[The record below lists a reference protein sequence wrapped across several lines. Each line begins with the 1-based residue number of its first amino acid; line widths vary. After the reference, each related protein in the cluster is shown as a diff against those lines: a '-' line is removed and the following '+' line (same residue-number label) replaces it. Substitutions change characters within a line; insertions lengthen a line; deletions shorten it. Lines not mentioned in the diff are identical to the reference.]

1 MANLQWLKLST
12 NFFDNNKIKLLEGE
26 KDGDTLI
33 RVWIQLLTIA
43 MKCNYQGRLSITE
56 EKPMTVDE
64 FSKIMGKSKKKIT
77 KCLEKFEELKMII
90 IEDNFYK
97 IKNWSK
103 YQSADKLEEIRLQN
117 CLRQQKYR
125 EKKKSEKEKSNVTVT
140 QRNTKEEKKIRNKI
154 EKEGDENS
162 NYKIITNEGAK
173 CGFCNKD
180 LKPIGFDYL
189 YVNYDKSMIEYERCN
204 CEKAVQFWKEFDL
217 EQEEKQRQE
226 EYKKIINS
234 IYKDNYMK
242 KRLQKYN
249 FENVSDTYEDTFI
262 INQLIKFTDLCI
274 ESEMKNGL
282 IIYGNIGYEKTY
294 LAACIANKMIEQNKI
309 VLMEKSSSIIDK
321 IKESFN
327 KDGLSETQIIRL
339 YSNVDMLIIDDFGS
353 ENLSKW
359 ALEKLNKIISNR
371 YDNEL
376 PIVITTRYN
385 KEQLIEQLSTED
397 DTEIS
402 EEIVE
407 VLNEMCYGISIAEE
421 IKAKEKVSISDQ
433 TIC

>member
-1 MANLQWLKLST
+1 MDLK
-12 NFFDNNKIKLLEGE
+12 
-26 KDGDTLI
+26 
-33 RVWIQLLTIA
+33 
-43 MKCNYQGRLSITE
+43 
-56 EKPMTVDE
+56 
-64 FSKIMGKSKKKIT
+64 
-77 KCLEKFEELKMII
+77 
-90 IEDNFYK
+90 
-97 IKNWSK
+97 
-103 YQSADKLEEIRLQN
+103 
-117 CLRQQKYR
+117 
-125 EKKKSEKEKSNVTVT
+125 
-140 QRNTKEEKKIRNKI
+140 
-154 EKEGDENS
+154 NS

-274 ESEMKNGL
+274 ESEIKNGL

-327 KDGLSETQIIRL
+327 KDGLSETQIIGL

-421 IKAKEKVSISDQ
+421 MKVKEKVSISDQ

>member
-1 MANLQWLKLST
+1 MDLK
-12 NFFDNNKIKLLEGE
+12 
-26 KDGDTLI
+26 
-33 RVWIQLLTIA
+33 
-43 MKCNYQGRLSITE
+43 
-56 EKPMTVDE
+56 
-64 FSKIMGKSKKKIT
+64 
-77 KCLEKFEELKMII
+77 
-90 IEDNFYK
+90 
-97 IKNWSK
+97 
-103 YQSADKLEEIRLQN
+103 
-117 CLRQQKYR
+117 
-125 EKKKSEKEKSNVTVT
+125 
-140 QRNTKEEKKIRNKI
+140 
-154 EKEGDENS
+154 NS
-162 NYKIITNEGAK
+162 NYKVITNEGAK
-173 CGFCNKD
+173 CGFCNKN

-189 YVNYDKSMIEYERCN
+189 YVNYDKNMVEYERCN

-226 EYKKIINS
+226 KYRKFINN

-249 FENVSDTYEDTFI
+249 FENLIDTYDDTSI

-274 ESEMKNGL
+274 KSEMKNGL
-282 IIYGNIGYEKTY
+282 IIYGDIGYRKTY
-294 LAACIANKMIEQNKI
+294 LGACIANKMIEQDRI

-327 KDGLSETQIIRL
+327 KDGLSEMKIIEL
-339 YSNVDMLIIDDFGS
+339 YSNVDMLIIDDFGN

-359 ALEKLNKIISNR
+359 ALEKLYKIISNR

-385 KEQLIEQLSTED
+385 KEQLIEQLPTENN
-397 DTEIS
+397 TEIA
-402 EEIVE
+402 EEIVT

>member
-1 MANLQWLKLST
+1 MDLK
-12 NFFDNNKIKLLEGE
+12 
-26 KDGDTLI
+26 
-33 RVWIQLLTIA
+33 
-43 MKCNYQGRLSITE
+43 
-56 EKPMTVDE
+56 
-64 FSKIMGKSKKKIT
+64 
-77 KCLEKFEELKMII
+77 
-90 IEDNFYK
+90 
-97 IKNWSK
+97 
-103 YQSADKLEEIRLQN
+103 
-117 CLRQQKYR
+117 
-125 EKKKSEKEKSNVTVT
+125 
-140 QRNTKEEKKIRNKI
+140 
-154 EKEGDENS
+154 NS
-162 NYKIITNEGAK
+162 NYKVITNEGAK
-173 CGFCNKD
+173 CGFCNKN
-180 LKPIGFDYL
+180 LKPIGLDYL
-189 YVNYDKSMIEYERCN
+189 YVNYDKNMIEYERCN
-204 CEKAVQFWKEFDL
+204 CEKAIQFWKEFDL

-226 EYKKIINS
+226 KNRKIINN

-249 FENVSDTYEDTFI
+249 FENLIDTYDDTSI

>member
-1 MANLQWLKLST
+1 MDLKNL
-12 NFFDNNKIKLLEGE
+12 
-26 KDGDTLI
+26 
-33 RVWIQLLTIA
+33 
-43 MKCNYQGRLSITE
+43 
-56 EKPMTVDE
+56 
-64 FSKIMGKSKKKIT
+64 
-77 KCLEKFEELKMII
+77 
-90 IEDNFYK
+90 
-97 IKNWSK
+97 
-103 YQSADKLEEIRLQN
+103 
-117 CLRQQKYR
+117 
-125 EKKKSEKEKSNVTVT
+125 
-140 QRNTKEEKKIRNKI
+140 
-154 EKEGDENS
+154 
-162 NYKIITNEGAK
+162 NYKVITNEGAK
-173 CGFCNKD
+173 CGFCNQK

-189 YVNYDKSMIEYERCN
+189 YVNYDKSMIEYERCS

-226 EYKKIINS
+226 KYRKIINS

-249 FENVSDTYEDTFI
+249 FKNLVDTYEDTTI

-274 ESEMKNGL
+274 KSEMKNGL
-282 IIYGNIGYEKTY
+282 IIYENIGFEKIY
-294 LAACIANKMIEQNKI
+294 FGACIANKMIENNKI

-327 KDGLSETQIIRL
+327 KDGLSETQIIEL
-339 YSNVDMLIIDDFGS
+339 YSNVDMLIIDDLGN

-359 ALEKLNKIISNR
+359 ALEKLYKIICNR

-385 KEQLIEQLSTED
+385 KEQLIEQLSTEN
-397 DTEIS
+397 DTEIA

-407 VLNEMCYGISIAEE
+407 VLNEMCYGISIA
-421 IKAKEKVSISDQ
+421 KEKVSISDQ

>member
-1 MANLQWLKLST
+1 MRIEVDLK
-12 NFFDNNKIKLLEGE
+12 
-26 KDGDTLI
+26 
-33 RVWIQLLTIA
+33 
-43 MKCNYQGRLSITE
+43 
-56 EKPMTVDE
+56 
-64 FSKIMGKSKKKIT
+64 
-77 KCLEKFEELKMII
+77 
-90 IEDNFYK
+90 
-97 IKNWSK
+97 
-103 YQSADKLEEIRLQN
+103 
-117 CLRQQKYR
+117 
-125 EKKKSEKEKSNVTVT
+125 
-140 QRNTKEEKKIRNKI
+140 
-154 EKEGDENS
+154 NS

-173 CGFCNKD
+173 CGLCNKD
-180 LKPIGFDYL
+180 LKPIRFDYL

-204 CEKAVQFWKEFDL
+204 CEKAVRFWKEFDL

-274 ESEMKNGL
+274 ESEIKNGL

-327 KDGLSETQIIRL
+327 KNELSENEITEL

-359 ALEKLNKIISNR
+359 ALEKLYKIISNR

-385 KEQLIEQLSTED
+385 KEQLIEQLSTENF
-397 DTEIS
+397 TEIA

-421 IKAKEKVSISDQ
+421 IIAKEKVSISDQ

>member
-1 MANLQWLKLST
+1 MDLKNL
-12 NFFDNNKIKLLEGE
+12 
-26 KDGDTLI
+26 
-33 RVWIQLLTIA
+33 
-43 MKCNYQGRLSITE
+43 
-56 EKPMTVDE
+56 
-64 FSKIMGKSKKKIT
+64 
-77 KCLEKFEELKMII
+77 
-90 IEDNFYK
+90 
-97 IKNWSK
+97 
-103 YQSADKLEEIRLQN
+103 
-117 CLRQQKYR
+117 
-125 EKKKSEKEKSNVTVT
+125 
-140 QRNTKEEKKIRNKI
+140 
-154 EKEGDENS
+154 
-162 NYKIITNEGAK
+162 NYKVITNEGAK
-173 CGFCNKD
+173 CGFCNKN

-189 YVNYDKSMIEYERCN
+189 YVNYDKNLIEYERCN
-204 CEKAVQFWKEFDL
+204 CEKAIQFWKQFDL

-226 EYKKIINS
+226 KYRKTINN

-242 KRLQKYN
+242 KRLQNYN
-249 FENVSDTYEDTFI
+249 FENVSYIYEDTSI

-274 ESEMKNGL
+274 ESEIKNGL

-327 KDGLSETQIIRL
+327 KNELSENEITEL

-385 KEQLIEQLSTED
+385 KEQLIEQLSTEN
-397 DTEIS
+397 DTEIAD
-402 EEIVE
+402 EIVE
-407 VLNEMCYGISIAEE
+407 VLNEMCYGISIAEK

>member
-1 MANLQWLKLST
+1 MDLK
-12 NFFDNNKIKLLEGE
+12 
-26 KDGDTLI
+26 
-33 RVWIQLLTIA
+33 
-43 MKCNYQGRLSITE
+43 
-56 EKPMTVDE
+56 
-64 FSKIMGKSKKKIT
+64 
-77 KCLEKFEELKMII
+77 
-90 IEDNFYK
+90 
-97 IKNWSK
+97 
-103 YQSADKLEEIRLQN
+103 
-117 CLRQQKYR
+117 
-125 EKKKSEKEKSNVTVT
+125 
-140 QRNTKEEKKIRNKI
+140 
-154 EKEGDENS
+154 NS

-274 ESEMKNGL
+274 ESEIKNGL

-294 LAACIANKMIEQNKI
+294 LTACIANKMIEQNKI

-327 KDGLSETQIIRL
+327 KNEFSENEITEL

-359 ALEKLNKIISNR
+359 ALEKLYKIISNR

-385 KEQLIEQLSTED
+385 KEQLIEQLSTENF
-397 DTEIS
+397 TEIA

-407 VLNEMCYGISIAEE
+407 VLNEMCYGISIAKE

>member
-1 MANLQWLKLST
+1 MDLKNL
-12 NFFDNNKIKLLEGE
+12 
-26 KDGDTLI
+26 
-33 RVWIQLLTIA
+33 
-43 MKCNYQGRLSITE
+43 
-56 EKPMTVDE
+56 
-64 FSKIMGKSKKKIT
+64 
-77 KCLEKFEELKMII
+77 
-90 IEDNFYK
+90 
-97 IKNWSK
+97 
-103 YQSADKLEEIRLQN
+103 
-117 CLRQQKYR
+117 
-125 EKKKSEKEKSNVTVT
+125 
-140 QRNTKEEKKIRNKI
+140 
-154 EKEGDENS
+154 
-162 NYKIITNEGAK
+162 NYKVITNEGAK
-173 CGFCNKD
+173 CGFCNQK

-189 YVNYDKSMIEYERCN
+189 YVNYDKSMIEYERCS

-226 EYKKIINS
+226 KYRKIINS

-249 FENVSDTYEDTFI
+249 FKNLVDTYEDTTI

-274 ESEMKNGL
+274 KSEMKNGL
-282 IIYGNIGYEKTY
+282 IIYGNIGFEKTY
-294 LAACIANKMIEQNKI
+294 FGACIANKMIENNKI

-327 KDGLSETQIIRL
+327 KDGLSETQIIEL
-339 YSNVDMLIIDDFGS
+339 YSNVDMLIIDDLGN

-359 ALEKLNKIISNR
+359 ALEKLYKIISNR

-385 KEQLIEQLSTED
+385 KEQLIEQLSTEN
-397 DTEIS
+397 DTEIA

-407 VLNEMCYGISIAEE
+407 VLNEMCYGISIAKE
-421 IKAKEKVSISDQ
+421 IKTKEKVSISDQ

>member
-1 MANLQWLKLST
+1 MDLK
-12 NFFDNNKIKLLEGE
+12 
-26 KDGDTLI
+26 
-33 RVWIQLLTIA
+33 
-43 MKCNYQGRLSITE
+43 
-56 EKPMTVDE
+56 
-64 FSKIMGKSKKKIT
+64 
-77 KCLEKFEELKMII
+77 
-90 IEDNFYK
+90 
-97 IKNWSK
+97 
-103 YQSADKLEEIRLQN
+103 
-117 CLRQQKYR
+117 
-125 EKKKSEKEKSNVTVT
+125 
-140 QRNTKEEKKIRNKI
+140 
-154 EKEGDENS
+154 NS
-162 NYKIITNEGAK
+162 NYKVITNEGTK
-173 CGFCNKD
+173 CRFCNKN
-180 LKPIGFDYL
+180 LKPIGLDYL

-204 CEKAVQFWKEFDL
+204 CEKAIQFWKEFDL

-226 EYKKIINS
+226 KYRKIINS

-249 FENVSDTYEDTFI
+249 FENIIATYEDTSI

-274 ESEMKNGL
+274 KSEMKNGL
-282 IIYGNIGYEKTY
+282 IIYGDIGYEKTY
-294 LAACIANKMIEQNKI
+294 LGACIANKMIERNRI

-327 KDGLSETQIIRL
+327 KDELSETEIIEL
-339 YSNVDMLIIDDFGS
+339 YSNVDMLIIDDFGN

-359 ALEKLNKIISNR
+359 AIEKLYKFISNR

-385 KEQLIEQLSTED
+385 KEQLIEQLSTEN
-397 DTEIS
+397 DTEIA

-407 VLNEMCYGISIAEE
+407 VLNEMCYGFSIAEE

>member
-1 MANLQWLKLST
+1 MDLK
-12 NFFDNNKIKLLEGE
+12 
-26 KDGDTLI
+26 
-33 RVWIQLLTIA
+33 
-43 MKCNYQGRLSITE
+43 
-56 EKPMTVDE
+56 
-64 FSKIMGKSKKKIT
+64 
-77 KCLEKFEELKMII
+77 
-90 IEDNFYK
+90 
-97 IKNWSK
+97 
-103 YQSADKLEEIRLQN
+103 
-117 CLRQQKYR
+117 
-125 EKKKSEKEKSNVTVT
+125 
-140 QRNTKEEKKIRNKI
+140 
-154 EKEGDENS
+154 NS
-162 NYKIITNEGAK
+162 NYKVITNKGAK
-173 CGFCNKD
+173 CGFCNQK

-189 YVNYDKSMIEYERCN
+189 YVNYDKSMIEYERCS

-226 EYKKIINS
+226 EYKKIINN
-234 IYKDNYMK
+234 IYKNNYMK
-242 KRLQKYN
+242 NRLQKYN

-294 LAACIANKMIEQNKI
+294 FGACIANKMIENNKI

-327 KDGLSETQIIRL
+327 KDGLSETQIIEL
-339 YSNVDMLIIDDFGS
+339 YSNVDMLIIDDLGN

-359 ALEKLNKIISNR
+359 ALEKLYKIISNR

-385 KEQLIEQLSTED
+385 KEQLIEQLSTEN
-397 DTEIS
+397 DTEIA

-407 VLNEMCYGISIAEE
+407 VLNEMCYGISIAKE
-421 IKAKEKVSISDQ
+421 IKTKEKVSISDQ

>member
-1 MANLQWLKLST
+1 MDLKNL
-12 NFFDNNKIKLLEGE
+12 
-26 KDGDTLI
+26 
-33 RVWIQLLTIA
+33 
-43 MKCNYQGRLSITE
+43 
-56 EKPMTVDE
+56 
-64 FSKIMGKSKKKIT
+64 
-77 KCLEKFEELKMII
+77 
-90 IEDNFYK
+90 
-97 IKNWSK
+97 
-103 YQSADKLEEIRLQN
+103 
-117 CLRQQKYR
+117 
-125 EKKKSEKEKSNVTVT
+125 
-140 QRNTKEEKKIRNKI
+140 
-154 EKEGDENS
+154 
-162 NYKIITNEGAK
+162 NYKVITNEGAK
-173 CGFCNKD
+173 CGFCNQK
-180 LKPIGFDYL
+180 LKPIGLDYL

-204 CEKAVQFWKEFDL
+204 CKKAIQFWKEFDL

-226 EYKKIINS
+226 KYRKIINS

-249 FENVSDTYEDTFI
+249 FENLIDTYDDTSI

-294 LAACIANKMIEQNKI
+294 LAACIANKMIGQNKI

-327 KDGLSETQIIRL
+327 KDELSETEIIEL
-339 YSNVDMLIIDDFGS
+339 YSNVDMLIIDDFGN

-359 ALEKLNKIISNR
+359 ALEKLYKIISNR

-385 KEQLIEQLSTED
+385 KEQLMEQLSTEN
-397 DTEIS
+397 DTEIA

-407 VLNEMCYGISIAEE
+407 VLNEMCYGISIAKE
-421 IKAKEKVSISDQ
+421 IKTKEKVSISDQ